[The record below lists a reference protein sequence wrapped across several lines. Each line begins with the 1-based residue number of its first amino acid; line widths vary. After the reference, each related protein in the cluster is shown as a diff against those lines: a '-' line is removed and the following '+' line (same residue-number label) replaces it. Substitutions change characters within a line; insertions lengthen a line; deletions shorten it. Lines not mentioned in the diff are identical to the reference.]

1 MTEWLLV
8 LATLV
13 LTAGTALFVAAEFSL
28 ISVDRRAVEQD
39 AATGDKRAE
48 GVLSAVTSLSTQ
60 LSSAQVGITLT
71 ALVVGFIAEPSIA
84 ELLRSPLGA
93 AGLPED
99 AVDVVAV
106 VIALLVATAV
116 QMVFGELVPKNL
128 AIARPM
134 ATARAV
140 TGAHSAF
147 TRITRGPVT
156 VLNGT
161 ANKILRAGGIEP
173 QEELRSVRAP
183 DELRSLVRRSAEL
196 GTLPARTSELVDRSL
211 RLRSRM
217 AEDVMTPRV
226 RMHTV
231 AEGQQVSEVIARTLR
246 TGHSRFP
253 VTGEGTDDIR
263 GVVHLKRAVAVP
275 SAERASTPLAG
286 IIDPIPFVPSSLG
299 LEELL
304 ERLRADGPQMAV
316 VVDEYGGTDGLVTLE
331 DLVEELVGEVPDE
344 HDPPV
349 ARQSRQASGGWSL
362 SGLLRPDEVTRVTGL
377 DVPEG
382 DYETVAGLVLQELGR
397 LPRRG
402 DEVLVDGVSLKVERV
417 VRRRIERLLV
427 SAAGS
432 EAENADS
439 GDRADSPIAT
449 DTDLRSPGSRR

>member
-1 MTEWLLV
+1 MTAWLLV

-39 AATGDKRAE
+39 VAAGDKRAE
-48 GVLSAVTSLSTQ
+48 GVLKAVTSLSTQ
-60 LSSAQVGITLT
+60 LSAAQVGITLT

-84 ELLRSPLGA
+84 ELLRGPLSST
-93 AGLPED
+93 GLPEG
-99 AVDVVAV
+99 ASSVIAIVA
-106 VIALLVATAV
+106 ALLVATAI

-134 ATARAV
+134 ATVRAV
-140 TGAHSAF
+140 AAPHAFF
-147 TRITRGPVT
+147 TRVTMGPVT

-161 ANKILRAGGIEP
+161 ANKLLRAGGIEP

-183 DELRSLVRRSAEL
+183 DELRSLVRRSGEL

-211 RLRSRM
+211 RLRARM

-231 AEGQQVSEVIARTLR
+231 ADGQPVSEVIARTLR

-253 VTGEGTDDIR
+253 VTGDGTDDIL
-263 GVVHLKRAVAVP
+263 GVVHVKRAVAVP
-275 SAERASTPLAG
+275 STERSSTPLSV
-286 IIDPIPFVPSSLG
+286 ITDPIPFVPSSLG
-299 LEELL
+299 LEMLL
-304 ERLRADGPQMAV
+304 DRLRADGPQMAV

-349 ARQSRQASGGWSL
+349 QRQTRRASGGWSL

-377 DVPEG
+377 EVPEG
-382 DYETVAGLVLQELGR
+382 DYETVAGLVMQELGR
-397 LPRRG
+397 LPRRH
-402 DEVLVDGVSLKVERV
+402 DEVVVGAVSLKVERV

-427 SAAGS
+427 TPVDPENAADQAAG
-432 EAENADS
+432 
-439 GDRADSPIAT
+439 T
-449 DTDLRSPGSRR
+449 SR